1 MKRIISSI
9 LLVVLLLTCA
19 LGTLVSC
26 KDKKK
31 NNGPA
36 ADFTMPEGGFDTS
49 TPIEITFYHSMGNNL
64 KTHLE
69 AAIKRFNAIY
79 PNITVKHASYG
90 DYDGVRDQI
99 KTEISVGD
107 QPNIAYCY
115 PDHIALY
122 NEAKAVQTLDVFIN
136 DATYGLDTSIFVEAF
151 YNEGRVFGD
160 DKTYSL
166 PLAKSTEVI
175 YYNRTFFEENNLTVP
190 TTWAEMEALC
200 AQIKTIDPDCIP
212 LGYDS
217 ESNWFITMCEQYGSG
232 YTSLDENDHF
242 KFNNDTNKAFVKM
255 FSEWAGK
262 YYVTTQKL
270 SGSYTSALFTGESYK
285 NPETG
290 EWESPT
296 TKTYMC
302 IGSTGGSTYQQP
314 GRNENVE
321 GAPFNFEVG
330 IAPIP
335 QVNKNNPK
343 VISQGPS
350 LCIFKK
356 DNAQEVL
363 ASWLFVKFLC
373 TDYQFL
379 GNLSMQNGYAPAIK
393 DMAAKDEVYAEWLAA
408 VGDDATAADLTENIT
423 AYAARVALEQTHTFY
438 TSPAFNGS
446 SVARDQVGILMQ
458 SCLLAGQQGLS
469 EAELKARIDAAF
481 RKAIEECEYQAGE

>member
-9 LLVVLLLTCA
+9 LLVVLLLTCV
-19 LGTLVSC
+19 LGTLSSC
-26 KDKKK
+26 KKK
-31 NNGPA
+31 GA
-36 ADFTMPEGGFDTS
+36 ADDFVMPEGGFDTE
-49 TPIEITFYHSMGNNL
+49 TPVEIVFYHSMGNNL

-69 AAIKRFNAIY
+69 SAIKRFNELY

-136 DATYGLDTSIFVEAF
+136 DETYGIDTSMFVDAF
-151 YNEGRVFGD
+151 YQEGRVFGD

-175 YYNRTFFEENNLTVP
+175 YYNKTFFEDNDLTVP

-200 AQIKTIDPDCIP
+200 REIKEIDPDCIP

-232 YTSLDENDHF
+232 YTSLEEGKHF
-242 KFNNDTNKAFVKM
+242 VFNNDKNKEFVQM
-255 FSEWAGK
+255 FARWAGD
-262 YYVTTQKL
+262 YLVTTQKL
-270 SGSYTSALFTGESYK
+270 SGSYTSALFTGEQYK
-285 NPETG
+285 DAETG
-290 EWESPT
+290 EWVSPT

-314 GRNENVE
+314 GVDKNTE
-321 GAPFNFEVG
+321 GTPFNFQVG

-335 QVNKNNPK
+335 QINPANPK

-379 GNLSMQNGYAPAIK
+379 GNLSIQNGYAPAIK
-393 DMAAKDEVYAEWLAA
+393 DMASKDQVYANWLAA
-408 VGDDATAADLTENIT
+408 VGEGATDAELTENIT
-423 AYAARVALEQTHTFY
+423 AYAAKVALEQTHTFY

-446 SVARDQVGILMQ
+446 SVARDQVGILMHL
-458 SCLLAGQQGLS
+458 CLSKGKEKGISDAD
-469 EAELKARIDAAF
+469 LKAYIDKVFKDAVD
-481 RKAIEECEYQAGE
+481 ECEYQAGE